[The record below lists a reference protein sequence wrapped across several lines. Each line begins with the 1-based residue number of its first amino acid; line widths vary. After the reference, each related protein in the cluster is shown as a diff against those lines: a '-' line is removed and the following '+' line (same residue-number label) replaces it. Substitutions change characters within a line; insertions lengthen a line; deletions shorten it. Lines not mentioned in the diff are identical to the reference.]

1 MELRSGIETLLE
13 EEILATHARRTAVA
27 LLGDDEDADLED
39 DEDEDDEF
47 DDAEF
52 DEDDEEFFDD
62 EDEDD
67 EDA

>member
-13 EEILATHARRTAVA
+13 EEILAPHARREANQDD
-27 LLGDDEDADLED
+27 GDDEDVELED
-39 DEDEDDEF
+39 DDDEL

-62 EDEDD
+62 DEDD

>member
-13 EEILATHARRTAVA
+13 EEILAPHARREAEKFDGDEEKEVE
-27 LLGDDEDADLED
+27 LDDEDD
-39 DEDEDDEF
+39 DEL

-52 DEDDEEFFDD
+52 DEDDEEFLD
-62 EDEDD
+62 DD